1 VRSGGCRANRSPPSR
16 EFGDPS
22 VNALLADAMMAL
34 AEDVASLVSTHLHAV
49 QSAAVAEAIVADVY
63 RDFEREAEDH
73 PGAGAGAGNL
83 TYGELTL
90 PTLRRLLEHPAVA
103 ECIEGANSRG
113 GGGRKSDGG
122 GGTGGTGGT
131 FVDVGSGSGRVS
143 VAAAL
148 LVEVDTVL
156 GVEVDED
163 WHAVAS
169 AARER
174 LLAHADA
181 GFIRARELMFVCAD
195 AVAAAAETWVEAAD
209 VAYICC
215 TCFGPPLL
223 AALAEVVER
232 LREGAVVIT
241 ISHKLPAREGVL
253 EDVCEPITGTCTWG
267 HATIHMQRRTD
278 LQLDR

>member
-1 VRSGGCRANRSPPSR
+1 
-16 EFGDPS
+16 
-22 VNALLADAMMAL
+22 MAL
-34 AEDVASLVSTHLHAV
+34 AEDVALLVSTQLHAV

-90 PTLRRLLEHPAVA
+90 PTLRRLLVHPAVA

-148 LVEVDTVL
+148 LVEFDTVL

-181 GFIRARELMFVCAD
+181 GFIRASELMFVCAD
-195 AVAAAAETWVEAAD
+195 AVVAAAKTWVEAAD

-215 TCFGPPLL
+215 TCFGCVSRSRSPPPPPPPPPLSAKPKNSTSL
-223 AALAEVVER
+223 TRLNRRQAAAPRGACRGRRETPRRGGGHYHLPQAAGARGGLGGR
-232 LREGAVVIT
+232 LRAHHRHLHMGAR
-241 ISHKLPAREGVL
+241 HHP
-253 EDVCEPITGTCTWG
+253 
-267 HATIHMQRRTD
+267 HAAAD
-278 LQLDR
+278 